1 MDSGS
6 YKVAMGY
13 WILLT
18 NVVDRVTVV
27 FNTLILK
34 LISGVKDVVN
44 KMLTAMDEFGNST
57 GTGWVHNWYNYDSI
71 TL

>member
-6 YKVAMGY
+6 YKVTMGY